1 VCSTICGNLRVF
13 CGNLREITLREI
25 TLREKKIHLFMKKD
39 ETLTYKSAQ
48 AELQQI
54 VQALQA
60 ETLPI
65 DQLATAIA
73 RANDLIRF
81 CRERLRAIEEEV
93 SKLNSQ

>member
-1 VCSTICGNLRVF
+1 
-13 CGNLREITLREI
+13 
-25 TLREKKIHLFMKKD
+25 MKKD
-39 ETLTYKSAQ
+39 ETLTYESAQ

-54 VQALQA
+54 VQALQD

-73 RANDLIRF
+73 RANALIRF

-93 SKLNSQ
+93 GKLNSP